1 MREGDVGGGSV
12 RAAIL
17 LLLSLPLL
25 AVDGT
30 VVNKTTGKPQAGV
43 LVHATK
49 MTQGGME
56 PAGSAKAAADGKFT
70 IQADGTAP
78 LLVQAVYKGVTY
90 TKQIPPGAP
99 SAGVEI
105 EVWEAAAQ
113 VAEATMAQH
122 MILIETDGQELV
134 VNETIIYQNSGNVTW
149 NDSEK
154 GTLRFYVPPEAGT
167 NVMVR
172 ATSPGGMPVE
182 REPRAGSE
190 KGAYLLDFAVK
201 PGGETRF
208 DISYKMPAKEPLQ
221 LSGRIL
227 HGPGPVR
234 LIVPQG
240 ITVEGDG
247 LASLGPEPQTQ
258 AAIFDVKGSK
268 YLLKIS
274 GTGTL
279 RSSAPAPTERE
290 EDGPRIQE
298 MMPPGYLRWWK
309 WALGLMLGFLAL
321 SFWAQWMKTP
331 RPQGSKPKA

>member
-1 MREGDVGGGSV
+1 VKAV
-12 RAAIL
+12 IL

-25 AVDGT
+25 ALDGT
-30 VVNKTTGKPQAGV
+30 VVNKTTGKPQPGV

-56 PAGSAKAAADGKFT
+56 PAGSSKADADGRFA
-70 IQADGTAP
+70 IPSGGSAP

-90 TKQIPPGAP
+90 TRQIPPGAP
-99 SAGVEI
+99 SSGI
-105 EVWEAAAQ
+105 ELDVWEAAPKGTSA
-113 VAEATMAQH
+113 AMAQH

-134 VNETIIYQNSGNVTW
+134 VNETVVYQNSGNVTW
-149 NDSEK
+149 NDATN
-154 GTLRFYVPPEAGT
+154 GTLRFYVPAEAGA
-167 NVMVR
+167 NLMVR

-182 REPRAGSE
+182 REARKAPE
-190 KGAYLLDFAVK
+190 KGVYLLDFPVK

-208 DISYKMPAKEPLQ
+208 DISYKMPVKQPLE
-221 LSGRIL
+221 LAGRIL

-234 LIVPQG
+234 LVVPQG
-240 ITVEGDG
+240 ISVQGDG
-247 LASLGPEPQTQ
+247 LAPLGAEPQTQ
-258 AAIFDVKGSK
+258 ASIFDIKTPQ

-279 RSSAPAPTERE
+279 RNAQQPAGQQ
-290 EDGPRIQE
+290 EDGPRIEE
-298 MMPPGYLRWWK
+298 MMPPGYLRYWK

-331 RPQGSKPKA
+331 PPQGGKPKA

>member
-1 MREGDVGGGSV
+1 MR
-12 RAAIL
+12 ALIL
-17 LLLSLPLL
+17 MLAGLPLL
-25 AVDGT
+25 ALDGT
-30 VVNKTTGKPQAGV
+30 VVNRTTGQPQAGV
-43 LVHATK
+43 LVHATR

-56 PAGSAKAAADGKFT
+56 PAGSAKAGADGKFT
-70 IQADGTAP
+70 IPAEASGP

-90 TKQIPPGAP
+90 TRQIPPGAP
-99 SAGVEI
+99 STGIEI

-113 VAEATMAQH
+113 VAGAALAQH
-122 MILIETDGQELV
+122 MILIETDGRELV
-134 VNETIIYQNSGNVTW
+134 VNETLIYQNSGNVTW
-149 NDSEK
+149 NDADK
-154 GTLRFYVPPEAGT
+154 GTLRFYVPPAAGT

-182 REPRAGSE
+182 REPRAGAE

-208 DISYKMPAKEPLQ
+208 DISYKMAAGQGLELA
-221 LSGRIL
+221 GRIL

-240 ITVEGDG
+240 ITVEGEG
-247 LASLGPEPQTQ
+247 LQALGPEPQTQ
-258 AAIFDVKGSK
+258 AAIFEVKGAK
-268 YLLKIS
+268 YLIKIS

-279 RSSAPAPTERE
+279 RASAPAPNERE

-309 WALGLMLGFLAL
+309 WALGLIVGFLAL

-331 RPQGSKPKA
+331 RAQGSKPKA

>member
-1 MREGDVGGGSV
+1 MREGDDGGGGV
-12 RAAIL
+12 KAAIL

-30 VVNKTTGKPQAGV
+30 VVNKTTGQPQAGV
-43 LVHATK
+43 LVHATR

-56 PAGSAKAAADGKFT
+56 PAGSAKAGADGKFT
-70 IQADGTAP
+70 IQADGPAP

-90 TKQIPPGAP
+90 TRQIPPGAP
-99 SAGVEI
+99 STGIEI
-105 EVWEAAAQ
+105 DVWEAAAK
-113 VAEATMAQH
+113 VAEAALSQH
-122 MILIETDGQELV
+122 MILVESDGQELV
-134 VNETIIYQNSGNVTW
+134 VNETLVYQNSGNVTW
-149 NDSEK
+149 NDDEK

-167 NVMVR
+167 NMMVR

-182 REPRAGSE
+182 REPRQGAE
-190 KGAYLLDFAVK
+190 KGAFLLDFPVK

-208 DISYKMPAKEPLQ
+208 DISYKMPVKEPLE
-221 LSGRIL
+221 LAGKIL

-234 LIVPQG
+234 LVVPEG
-240 ITVEGDG
+240 ITVEGQG
-247 LASLGPEPQTQ
+247 LEPLGPEPQTQ
-258 AAIFDVKGSK
+258 ASIFDIKGSK

-279 RSSAPAPTERE
+279 RSTQEPAQQE
-290 EDGPRIQE
+290 EDGPRIEE
-298 MMPPGYLRWWK
+298 MMPPGYLRYWK

-331 RPQGSKPKA
+331 RAQGSKPKA